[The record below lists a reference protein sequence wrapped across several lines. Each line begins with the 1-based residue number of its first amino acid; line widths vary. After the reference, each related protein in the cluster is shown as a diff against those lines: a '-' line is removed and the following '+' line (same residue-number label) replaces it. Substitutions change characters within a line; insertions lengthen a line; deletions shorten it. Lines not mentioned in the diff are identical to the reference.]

1 MLLNEYLPRTR
12 LINIA
17 NRERQGGRLVQQ
29 ILCTMQIEGKGG
41 GLPCL
46 LAAATIQVGQ
56 TAVIWCYFKL
66 LSPPKLSLC
75 IYCHDK
81 LSSRLWPSLHRNLR
95 ASVCLYIF
103 FIYNKA

>member
-1 MLLNEYLPRTR
+1 MCQK
-12 LINIA
+12 
-17 NRERQGGRLVQQ
+17 RELRWTHGTTT
-29 ILCTMQIEGKGG
+29 LCTMQIEGKRG

-56 TAVIWCYFKL
+56 TAAMWCYFKL

-81 LSSRLWPSLHRNLR
+81 LFTVFGLHRIGISTCTHVLVYFPIIKHMNAYTCANTR
-95 ASVCLYIF
+95 EDT
-103 FIYNKA
+103 

>member
-1 MLLNEYLPRTR
+1 MNCREILLNTKKENTD
-12 LINIA
+12 
-17 NRERQGGRLVQQ
+17 GRMVQQ
-29 ILCTMQIEGKGG
+29 LCVQCKLKEKRG

-56 TAVIWCYFKL
+56 TAAMWCYFKL

-81 LSSRLWPSLHRNLR
+81 LFYRVWPS
-95 ASVCLYIF
+95 
-103 FIYNKA
+103 